1 MDDIRPTIEQT
12 EAAVRAGWTQEE
24 AARGY
29 AIVDYDGTGLLHIEA
44 IGEMCVFDSDEA
56 ACLQAA
62 RDGVKIIP
70 VSQLPKNFEWRYFGW
85 LDTKENRDAIIA
97 HTKRYC
103 TPQHQRPRHRK
114 RHKGG
119 RSR

>member
-1 MDDIRPTIEQT
+1 MDDIRPTVEQT
-12 EAAVRAGWTQEE
+12 EAAVRAGWTQEIAE
-24 AARGY
+24 RGY
-29 AIVDYDGTGLLHIEA
+29 AVVDYDGTGLLHIEA
-44 IGEMCVFDSDEA
+44 IDEMRVFDSDEA

-70 VSQLPKNFEWRYFGW
+70 IDQLPKNFEWRYFGW
-85 LDTKENRDAIIA
+85 LDTKENRNAITA
-97 HTKRYC
+97 YTKKYC
-103 TPQHQRPRHRK
+103 VPRKQRPRRKK